1 MPDIADLRRLL
12 AAQEAKPKLDASSRQ
27 IIASLKPEI
36 IRLHKELGW
45 SWLEVADL
53 LAQQGVSVSVNTLR
67 NYVYTA
73 TPSRRAVP
81 SPDTTPRRAKAARP
95 PGADAG
101 RGGETQHT
109 TPAPAA
115 GATGAGASPFQQ
127 PAPLTG
133 RVNPILD

>member
-36 IRLHKELGW
+36 IRLHKELSW
-45 SWLEVADL
+45 SWLEISDL
-53 LAQQGVSVSVNTLR
+53 LAQQGVAVSVNTLR

-73 TPSRRAVP
+73 EPSRRAPP
-81 SPDTTPRRAKAARP
+81 SPDTTPRRAKARSP
-95 PGADAG
+95 AG
-101 RGGETQHT
+101 RGEEAPPPPTS
-109 TPAPAA
+109 APAA
-115 GATGAGASPFQQ
+115 GTAGAEVGAFQQ

>member
-36 IRLHKELGW
+36 LRLHKDLGW
-45 SWLEVADL
+45 SWLEIADL
-53 LAQQGVSVSVNTLR
+53 LAQQGVAVAVNTLR

-73 TPSRRAVP
+73 EPSRRAAP
-81 SPDTTPRRAKAARP
+81 SPDTTPRRSKARP
-95 PGADAG
+95 PVADAP
-101 RGGETQHT
+101 RQNLAPS
-109 TPAPAA
+109 TPAGTTAPSQPPAA
-115 GATGAGASPFQQ
+115 
-127 PAPLTG
+127 LTG